1 MKILAIRLKN
11 LASLAGP
18 FEIDFTAEPLASA
31 GLFAITGPTGAGKS
45 TLLDALCLA
54 LFGAVPRLNNTGRDA
69 KVPDADGEIGTGDPR
84 TLLRRGTGEG
94 YAEVD
99 FVGVDGRRYRAR
111 WEANRAREKAS
122 GKLQASRQSLRDIDQ
137 DQLLASQKG
146 EYKTQL
152 EAALGLNFEQFTRA
166 VLLAQSEFSAFLK
179 ADDNDRSELLEKLT
193 DTALY
198 TRLGR
203 RAFDKTKEAREAH
216 KLLQDQASGVTPL
229 SPEAR
234 AELDERFNEAQ
245 QQLKLQQAQLK
256 QIEQQHT
263 WLKDLRQLQDAQH
276 AATEQLHSA
285 QQQWEGLADERLKLT
300 RLEHLA
306 PQRHQF
312 ARKTELDALLTPLA
326 AQIATHTRQ
335 HVELSER
342 QTPLA
347 AQIAAHSRQQHEL
360 TERQTVLEHNLTA
373 TQTALSEAQQR
384 QSESAPR
391 LRQAFEEQSTLA
403 RLAKEAALS
412 ADAKHTAEQACLQGQ
427 SAIQS
432 LLEKQTQVAERL
444 QRIATELERS
454 SHLASLGDAW
464 NAYRDRL
471 QQLMLIGNR
480 LNKGQAELATLELN
494 ATRSA
499 EAFASQKQQL
509 EVLFKEAGAEPDAV
523 AEQIGI
529 LGNLLQDNRKQ
540 LRTVEDLMRLWAS
553 QQELDKR
560 GTELQ
565 QRQHA
570 AQQERDRLTQDGV
583 KTKAELTVAEQTFNV
598 TRELLERQRLARSA
612 SVEELRAQL
621 QDDQPCP
628 VCGSQE
634 HPYHQPEALLQSL
647 GRHDENEQAS
657 AQQAVDQLKEKLTEL
672 RAEVVGVI
680 AQQKELLQQ
689 QEQLNAQQQALAPS
703 LSAHPLAAQ
712 LLDQDA
718 AQRDAWL
725 TRHNDQLNQSIA
737 QDEQRQRALL
747 TLQQDAA
754 RMTQQL
760 RQAETAH
767 QQAAQHLSN
776 QQRELSSDRQ
786 RLDEELT
793 AFSSLLPAETLEALR
808 MEPAATFMQLDRQI
822 TERLAQLDQQKEELA
837 EQQQRQQT
845 LEKEQDRQQTRVQQL
860 QTAEQ
865 QFSALAEQQQACQLQ
880 LAHLLGEH
888 SSAEQFQQ
896 GLENAVEQA
905 RSAETTTA
913 QELQNVRT
921 HRVQIAAELKA
932 QQERLLALDIE
943 DRDLT
948 DKIADWRGRHPELDD
963 GGLED
968 LLRVDDTHVSE
979 LRQRLQNSEKAI
991 EQAKV
996 LLQERDQ
1003 RLLAHQA
1010 QHNGNLDAEQ
1020 LATALAELQNQ
1031 FSVSEQRC
1039 AELRAEQAEDQRR
1052 QNANQALAQQI
1063 ADAYAEF
1070 QRWAR
1075 LNALIGSATGDTFRK
1090 IAQAY
1095 NLDLLVHHANVQLR
1109 QLVRRYRLKRGGS
1122 MLGLLVMDT
1131 EMGDELR
1138 SVHSLSGGETF
1149 LVSLALA
1156 LGLASMASSTLKI
1169 ESLFIDEGFGSL
1181 DPESL
1186 QLAMDA
1192 LDGLQ
1197 AQGRKVAV
1205 ISHVQE
1211 MHERIPVQIQ
1221 VRRQGNGLSTLEVK

>member
-54 LFGAVPRLNNTGRDA
+54 LFGAVPRLNSVQGSA
-69 KVPDADGEIGTGDPR
+69 KSPDVDGEINTDDPR
-84 TLLRRGTGEG
+84 TLLRRGTGDG

-99 FVGVDGRRYRAR
+99 FVGIDGRRYRAR
-111 WEANRAREKAS
+111 WEANRARDKAA
-122 GKLQASRQSLRDIDQ
+122 GRLQASRQSLRDIDE
-137 DQLLASQKG
+137 DQLLASQKT
-146 EYKTQL
+146 EFKTRI
-152 EAALGLNFEQFTRA
+152 ESVLGLNFEQFTRA

-179 ADDNDRSELLEKLT
+179 ANDNERSELLEKLT

-203 RAFDKTKEAREAH
+203 RAFDKTKDAREAH
-216 KLLQDQASGVTPL
+216 KLFQDQASGVTPL
-229 SPEAR
+229 TPEAR
-234 AELDERFNEAQ
+234 AELDERFNQAQ
-245 QQLKLQQAQLK
+245 QQLKTRQAQLK
-256 QIEQQHT
+256 QLELQHA
-263 WLKDLRQLQDAQH
+263 WLKQLGQLQDERLSAH
-276 AATEQLHSA
+276 EQLSSA
-285 QQQWEGLADERLKLT
+285 EQDWQQLAGERLTLT
-300 RLEHLA
+300 RLEQLA

-312 ARKTELDALLTPLA
+312 ARQRELKAQLTPLA
-326 AQIATHTRQ
+326 AQIEQHTRQ
-335 HVELSER
+335 EQGLQAR
-342 QTPLA
+342 QTQLEQSLVA
-347 AQIAAHSRQQHEL
+347 AQAAL
-360 TERQTVLEHNLTA
+360 I
-373 TQTALSEAQQR
+373 EAQNQHT
-384 QSESAPR
+384 SCAPL
-391 LRQAFEEQSTLA
+391 LRQAFEAQSTLA
-403 RLAKEAALS
+403 RLTREAGLS
-412 ADAKHTAEQACLQGQ
+412 ADLRQQAELACTDGQNTLQG
-427 SAIQS
+427 
-432 LLEKQTQVAERL
+432 LLDQQQRVAERL
-444 QRIATELERS
+444 QQIAAELEQS
-454 SHLASLGDAW
+454 TPLAPISEAW

-480 LNKGQAELATLELN
+480 LNKGQAELPALEQN
-494 ATRSA
+494 ASLASA
-499 EAFASQKQQL
+499 EWAAQQQQL
-509 EVLFKEAGAEPDAV
+509 EVLYQEAGAEPEAV
-523 AEQIGI
+523 TEQIQL

-540 LRTVEDLMRLWAS
+540 LRALEELTRLWSS
-553 QQELDKR
+553 QQALDQR
-560 GTELQ
+560 LAELQ
-565 QRQHA
+565 QRQA
-570 AQQERDRLTQDGV
+570 SALQERERLTQDGV
-583 KTKAELTVAEQTFNV
+583 KTRNELAVAEQTLSV

-628 VCGSQE
+628 VCGSPD

-647 GRHDENEQAS
+647 GRHDESEQAN
-657 AQQAVDQLKEKLTEL
+657 AQKAVDSLKEKLTDL
-672 RAEVVGVI
+672 RTEVGGVI

-689 QEQLNAQQQALAPS
+689 QEHLLAQQQGLAS
-703 LSAHPLAAQ
+703 ELEAHPLSAQ
-712 LLDQDA
+712 LFNQDHA
-718 AQRDAWL
+718 KRDAWL
-725 TRHNDQLNQSIA
+725 AQQNSQLNQSIS
-737 QDEQRQRALL
+737 QDEQRQTALL

-754 RMTQQL
+754 RLQQQL
-760 RQAETAH
+760 RNAETAS
-767 QQAAQHLSN
+767 QQASQHLIN
-776 QQRELSSDRQ
+776 QQRELSNDHQ
-786 RLDEELT
+786 RLDEELN
-793 AFSSLLPAETLEALR
+793 AFSSLLPADTLEALR
-808 MEPAATFMQLDRQI
+808 VEPAATFI
-822 TERLAQLDQQKEELA
+822 QLDQQIAQRLEQLDQQRDELG

-845 LEKEQDRQQTRVQQL
+845 LEKEQDRQLTRVQQL
-860 QTAEQ
+860 EAAQQ
-865 QFSALAEQQQACQLQ
+865 QFAALADQQQVCQQQ
-880 LAHLLGEH
+880 LAQLLGEH
-888 SSAEQFQQ
+888 SSAEHWQQ
-896 GLENAVEQA
+896 ALDQAVEQA
-905 RSAETTTA
+905 RQAETTVN
-913 QELQNVRT
+913 QDLQAVRT
-921 HRVQIAAELKA
+921 QRVQLAAELKA
-932 QQERLLALDIE
+932 QQERLIALEAE
-943 DRDLT
+943 DQQLGAS
-948 DKIADWRGRHPELDD
+948 IGDWRAQHPELDD
-963 GGLED
+963 SGLEQ
-968 LLRVDDTHVSE
+968 LLGVDDQQLGQ
-979 LRQRLQNSEKAI
+979 LRQRLQQNEKAI

-996 LLQERDQ
+996 LLQEREQ
-1003 RLLAHQA
+1003 RLATHQA

-1020 LATALAELQNQ
+1020 LASALADLQQQ
-1031 FSVSEQRC
+1031 FTVSEQLC

-1063 ADAYAEF
+1063 AQAYAEY

-1075 LNALIGSATGDTFRK
+1075 LNALIGSADGGTFRK

-1221 VRRQGNGLSTLEVK
+1221 VQRQGNGLSTLEVK

>member
-69 KVPDADGEIGTGDPR
+69 KVPDADGEIATGDPR

-111 WEANRAREKAS
+111 WEANRAREKAG

-203 RAFDKTKEAREAH
+203 RAFDKSKEAREAH
-216 KLLQDQASGVTPL
+216 RLLQDQASGVTPL
-229 SPEAR
+229 APEAR
-234 AELDERFNEAQ
+234 AELDERFHAAQ

-256 QIEQQHT
+256 QLEQQHS
-263 WLKDLRQLQDAQH
+263 WLKDLRLLQDAQQ
-276 AATEQLHSA
+276 AAAEQLQSA
-285 QQQWEGLADERLKLT
+285 QQQWQSLAGERLQLT
-300 RLEHLA
+300 RLEQLA

-312 ARKTELDALLTPLA
+312 ARKTELDAQLM
-326 AQIATHTRQ
+326 
-335 HVELSER
+335 
-342 QTPLA
+342 PLA
-347 AQIAAHSRQQHEL
+347 AQIAAHSRQHGEL
-360 TERQTVLEHNLTA
+360 GERQTQLEQALEA
-373 TQTALSEAQQR
+373 AKIALSQAQQR
-384 QSESAPR
+384 HTDSAPL

-403 RLAKEAALS
+403 RLAKDTALS
-412 ADAKHTAEQACLQGQ
+412 AEARQSAEQACTQGQ
-427 SAIQS
+427 SAIQA
-432 LLEKQTQVAERL
+432 LQEKQSEVAARL
-444 QRIATELERS
+444 QTIATELAQS
-454 SHLASLGDAW
+454 AALAPLSDAW
-464 NAYRDRL
+464 HAYRDRL

-480 LNKGQAELATLELN
+480 LNQGQAELASLEQN
-494 ATRSA
+494 AAHSA
-499 EAFASQKQQL
+499 ETLAAQKQQL

-540 LRTVEDLMRLWAS
+540 LRAIEDMTRLWAS

-560 GTELQ
+560 GGELH
-565 QRQHA
+565 QRLQEAQH
-570 AQQERDRLTQDGV
+570 ERERLTQDGV
-583 KTKAELTVAEQTFNV
+583 KTKAELTVAEQTLTV

-621 QDDQPCP
+621 QDEQPCP
-628 VCGSQE
+628 VCGSNE
-634 HPYHQPEALLQSL
+634 HPYHQPQALLQSL
-647 GRHDENEQAS
+647 GRHDESEQAS

-672 RAEVVGVI
+672 RAEVGGVI
-680 AQQKELLQQ
+680 ARQKELLQQ
-689 QEQLNAQQQALAPS
+689 QEQLTAQVQALAPS
-703 LSAHPLAAQ
+703 LEAHPLATA
-712 LLDQDA
+712 LFNQDA
-718 AQRDAWL
+718 DKRAAWL
-725 TRHNDQLNQSIA
+725 TRQNEQLNQSIS
-737 QDEQRQRALL
+737 QDEQRQSALL

-754 RMTQQL
+754 RLTQQL
-760 RQAETAH
+760 RNAETAH

-776 QQRELSSDRQ
+776 QQLQLSSDRQ

-793 AFSSLLPAETLEALR
+793 AFASLLPTDTLEALR
-808 MEPAATFMQLDRQI
+808 VEPAATFLQLDRQI
-822 TERLAQLDQQKEELA
+822 AERLAQLDQQKDELA
-837 EQQQRQQT
+837 EQLQRQQT
-845 LEKEQDRQQTRVQQL
+845 LEKEQDRQLGRVQQL
-860 QTAEQ
+860 QSAEQ
-865 QFSALAEQQQACQLQ
+865 QFRALAEQQQACQAQ
-880 LAHLLGEH
+880 LAQLLGEH
-888 SSAEQFQQ
+888 SSAEHWQQ
-896 GLENAVEQA
+896 QLEQAVEQA
-905 RSAETTTA
+905 RNAETDTA
-913 QELQNVRT
+913 AQLQDVRT
-921 HRVQIAAELKA
+921 QYVQIGAELKA
-932 QQERLLALDIE
+932 QQQRWQALQSE
-943 DRDLT
+943 DSELT
-948 DKIADWRGRHPELDD
+948 QKIAEWRARHPELDD

-968 LLRVDDTHVSE
+968 LLRVDDAQVSE
-979 LRQRLQNSEKAI
+979 LRQRLQHNEKAI
-991 EQAKV
+991 EQAQV

-1003 RLLAHQA
+1003 RLADHQA

-1020 LATALAELQNQ
+1020 LASALAELQTQ
-1031 FSVSEQRC
+1031 FTLSEQQC

-1063 ADAYAEF
+1063 ADAYAEY

-1109 QLVRRYRLKRGGS
+1109 QLVKRYRLKRGGS
-1122 MLGLLVMDT
+1122 MLGLLVLDT

-1221 VRRQGNGLSTLEVK
+1221 VQRQGNGLSTLEVK

>member
-69 KVPDADGEIGTGDPR
+69 KVPDADGEITTGDPR

-234 AELDERFNEAQ
+234 AELDERFNTAQ

-256 QIEQQHT
+256 QLELQHT
-263 WLKDLRQLQDAQH
+263 WLKELRQLQDAQQS
-276 AATEQLHSA
+276 ATEQRQSA
-285 QQQWEGLADERLKLT
+285 QTHWESLAGERLKLT
-300 RLEHLA
+300 RLEQLA

-312 ARKTELDALLTPLA
+312 ARKAQVDALLTPLA
-326 AQIATHTRQ
+326 AQIAQHTQ
-335 HVELSER
+335 QQGELGER
-342 QTPLA
+342 QTQLEQQLNA
-347 AQIAAHSRQQHEL
+347 TRIAL
-360 TERQTVLEHNLTA
+360 N
-373 TQTALSEAQQR
+373 EAQQR
-384 QSESAPR
+384 QSDGVPL

-403 RLAKEAALS
+403 RLARDTAQRAEEKQ
-412 ADAKHTAEQACLQGQ
+412 HAEQACTQGRQ
-427 SAIQS
+427 AIEG
-432 LLEKQTQVAERL
+432 LIERQTQVAEHL
-444 QRIATELERS
+444 QRIAAELEQS
-454 SHLASLGDAW
+454 VHLAPLSEAW

-480 LNKGQAELATLELN
+480 LNQGQAELVSLELN
-494 ATRSA
+494 ATRTA
-499 EAFASQKQQL
+499 QEHAAQKQQL
-509 EVLFKEAGAEPDAV
+509 EVLFKEADAEPDAV

-529 LGNLLQDNRKQ
+529 LGTLLQDNRKQ
-540 LRTVEDLMRLWAS
+540 LRAIEDLTRLWVS
-553 QQELDKR
+553 QQDLDKR
-560 GTELQ
+560 AAELQ
-565 QRQHA
+565 QRQLT
-570 AQQERDRLTQDGV
+570 AQQERERLTQDGV
-583 KTKAELTVAEQTFNV
+583 KTKSELSVAEQTLNV

-621 QDDQPCP
+621 HDDQPCP
-628 VCGSQE
+628 VCGSHE

-647 GRHDENEQAS
+647 GRFDESEQAS
-657 AQQAVDQLKEKLTEL
+657 AQKAVDLLKEKLTDL
-672 RAEVVGVI
+672 RAEVGGLI

-689 QEQLNAQQQALAPS
+689 QEQLASQQQVLAPS
-703 LSAHPLAAQ
+703 LQAHQLTAP

-718 AQRDAWL
+718 DKRDAWL
-725 TRHNDQLNQSIA
+725 SRQTGQLNQSIT
-737 QDEQRQRALL
+737 QDEQRQSALL

-754 RMTQQL
+754 RLTQQL

-767 QQAAQHLSN
+767 QQATQHLAN
-776 QQRELSSDRQ
+776 QQRELSNDRQ
-786 RLDEELT
+786 RLDDELI
-793 AFSSLLPAETLEALR
+793 AFASLLPAETLQALR
-808 MEPAATFMQLDRQI
+808 SEPAATFMQLDRQI
-822 TERLAQLDQQKEELA
+822 TERLAQLEQQKEELA
-837 EQQQRQQT
+837 EQQQRQQH
-845 LEKEQDRQQTRVQQL
+845 LDKEQDRQQAREQQL
-860 QTAEQ
+860 QSTEQ
-865 QFSALAEQQQACQLQ
+865 QFNALAEQQQASQHSLGQ
-880 LAHLLGEH
+880 LLGEH
-888 SSAEQFQQ
+888 TSAEHWQQ
-896 GLENAVEQA
+896 QLEQAVEIA
-905 RSAETTTA
+905 RAAETTTA
-913 QELQNVRT
+913 GELQNVLTQQVR
-921 HRVQIAAELKA
+921 IATELKA
-932 QQERLLALDIE
+932 QQERLQALEGE
-943 DRDLT
+943 DTQLSG
-948 DKIADWRGRHPELDD
+948 KISDWRAQHPELDD
-963 GGLED
+963 AGVEA
-968 LLRVDDTHVSE
+968 LLAVDDAQVSE
-979 LRQRLQNSEKAI
+979 LRQRLQHSEKAV
-991 EQAKV
+991 EQAGV
-996 LLQERDQ
+996 LVQERDQ
-1003 RLLAHQA
+1003 RLVDHQA
-1010 QHNGNLDAEQ
+1010 QNNGNLDAEQ
-1020 LATALAELQNQ
+1020 LGSALIDLQNQ
-1031 FSVSEQRC
+1031 CATSEQHC

-1063 ADAYAEF
+1063 ATAYAEF

-1221 VRRQGNGLSTLEVK
+1221 VHRQGNGLSTLEVK

>member
-69 KVPDADGEIGTGDPR
+69 KVPDADGEIATGDPR

-111 WEANRAREKAS
+111 WEANRAREKAG

-146 EYKTQL
+146 EYKAQL
-152 EAALGLNFEQFTRA
+152 ETALGLNFEQFTRA

-216 KLLQDQASGVTPL
+216 KLLQDQATGVTPL
-229 SPEAR
+229 TPEAR
-234 AELDERFNEAQ
+234 AELDERFSAAQ
-245 QQLKLQQAQLK
+245 QQLKVQQAQLK
-256 QIEQQHT
+256 QLEQQHS
-263 WLKDLRQLQDAQH
+263 WLKDLRQLQDAQQ
-276 AATEQLHSA
+276 AAAEQLHSA
-285 QQQWEGLADERLKLT
+285 QQQWESLAGERLKLT
-300 RLEHLA
+300 RLEQLA

-312 ARKTELDALLTPLA
+312 ARKTELDAQL
-326 AQIATHTRQ
+326 
-335 HVELSER
+335 
-342 QTPLA
+342 TPLA
-347 AQIAAHSRQQHEL
+347 AQIAAHTQQHGEL
-360 TERQTVLEHNLTA
+360 GEKQTQLE
-373 TQTALSEAQQR
+373 QTLESAKIALSDAQQR
-384 QSESAPR
+384 HSESAPL

-403 RLAKEAALS
+403 RLAKDTALS
-412 ADAKHTAEQACLQGQ
+412 ADARQSAELACTQGQ
-427 SAIQS
+427 SAIQA
-432 LLEKQTQVAERL
+432 LQAKQAEVAERL
-444 QRIATELERS
+444 QKIGTELEQS
-454 SHLASLGDAW
+454 APLAPLSDAW

-480 LNKGQAELATLELN
+480 LNKGQAELATLEQN
-494 ATRSA
+494 AAHSA
-499 EAFASQKQQL
+499 EALATQKQQL

-540 LRTVEDLMRLWAS
+540 LRAIEDLTRLWAS
-553 QQELDKR
+553 QQELEKR

-565 QRQHA
+565 QRLLD
-570 AQQERDRLTQDGV
+570 AQQERERLTQDGV
-583 KTKAELTVAEQTFNV
+583 KSKAELTVAEQTLNV

-628 VCGSQE
+628 VCGSHE

-647 GRHDENEQAS
+647 GRHDESEQAS

-672 RAEVVGVI
+672 RAEVGGVI
-680 AQQKELLQQ
+680 ARQKELLQQ
-689 QEQLNAQQQALAPS
+689 QEQLNAQLQALAPS
-703 LSAHPLAAQ
+703 LEAHPLAPQ
-712 LLDQDA
+712 LLSQDA
-718 AQRDAWL
+718 DKRDAWL
-725 TRHNDQLNQSIA
+725 TRQNDQLNQSIT
-737 QDEQRQRALL
+737 QDEQRQSALL

-754 RMTQQL
+754 RLTQQL
-760 RQAETAH
+760 RNAETAH

-793 AFSSLLPAETLEALR
+793 AFASLLPIDTLEALR
-808 MEPAATFMQLDRQI
+808 VEPAATFMQLDRQI
-822 TERLAQLDQQKEELA
+822 AERLAQVEQQKEELA

-845 LEKEQDRQQTRVQQL
+845 LEKEQDRQLSRVQQL
-860 QTAEQ
+860 QSAEQ
-865 QFSALAEQQQACQLQ
+865 QFGVLTTQQQASQEK
-880 LAHLLGEH
+880 LAQLLGEH
-888 SSAEQFQQ
+888 SSAEHWQQ
-896 GLENAVEQA
+896 QLEQAVEQA
-905 RSAETTTA
+905 RNAETGMA
-913 QELQNVRT
+913 AELQNVRT
-921 HRVQIAAELKA
+921 QRVQISAELKA
-932 QQERLLALDIE
+932 QQERWQALQSE
-943 DRDLT
+943 DDELT
-948 DKIADWRGRHPELDD
+948 QKIADWRARHPELDD

-968 LLRVDDTHVSE
+968 LLRVDDTQLSE
-979 LRQRLQNSEKAI
+979 LRQRLQHNEKAI

-1003 RLLAHQA
+1003 RLADHQA

-1020 LATALAELQNQ
+1020 LVSALADLQNQ
-1031 FSVSEQRC
+1031 FNLSEQQC

-1063 ADAYAEF
+1063 ADAYAEY

-1075 LNALIGSATGDTFRK
+1075 LNTLIGSATGDTFRK

-1109 QLVRRYRLKRGGS
+1109 QLVKRYRLKRGGS

-1221 VRRQGNGLSTLEVK
+1221 VQRQGNGLSTLEVK

>member
-69 KVPDADGEIGTGDPR
+69 KVPDADGEIATGDPR

-111 WEANRAREKAS
+111 WEANRAREKAG

-216 KLLQDQASGVTPL
+216 KLLQDQATGVTPL
-229 SPEAR
+229 TPEAR
-234 AELDERFNEAQ
+234 AELDERFNAAQ

-256 QIEQQHT
+256 QLEQQHS
-263 WLKDLRQLQDAQH
+263 WLKDLRQLQDAQQ
-276 AATEQLHSA
+276 AAAEQLHSA
-285 QQQWEGLADERLKLT
+285 QQQWEGLAGERLKLT
-300 RLEHLA
+300 RLEQLA

-312 ARKTELDALLTPLA
+312 ARKTELDVQL
-326 AQIATHTRQ
+326 
-335 HVELSER
+335 
-342 QTPLA
+342 TPLA
-347 AQIAAHSRQQHEL
+347 AQIAAHTRQHGEL
-360 TERQTVLEHNLTA
+360 GERQTQLEQALESA
-373 TQTALSEAQQR
+373 KVALSEAQQR
-384 QSESAPR
+384 HSESAPL

-403 RLAKEAALS
+403 RLAKDTALS
-412 ADAKHTAEQACLQGQ
+412 AEARQSAEQACTEGQ
-427 SAIQS
+427 SAIQA
-432 LLEKQTQVAERL
+432 LQTKQAEVAERL
-444 QRIATELERS
+444 QKIAAELEQS
-454 SHLASLGDAW
+454 ADLAPLSDAW

-480 LNKGQAELATLELN
+480 LNQGQAELATLEQN
-494 ATRSA
+494 AAHSA
-499 EAFASQKQQL
+499 DALATQKQQL

-529 LGNLLQDNRKQ
+529 LGTLLQDNRKQ
-540 LRTVEDLMRLWAS
+540 LRAIEDLTRLWAS
-553 QQELDKR
+553 QQELEKR
-560 GTELQ
+560 GAELQ
-565 QRQHA
+565 QRLLD
-570 AQQERDRLTQDGV
+570 AQQERERLTQDGV
-583 KTKAELTVAEQTFNV
+583 KTKAELTVAEQTLNV

-628 VCGSQE
+628 VCGSNE

-647 GRHDENEQAS
+647 GRHDESEQAS

-672 RAEVVGVI
+672 RADVGGVI
-680 AQQKELLQQ
+680 ARQKELLQQ
-689 QEQLNAQQQALAPS
+689 QEQLTAQLQALAPS
-703 LSAHPLAAQ
+703 LQAHPQAPQ
-712 LLDQDA
+712 LLNQDA
-718 AQRDAWL
+718 DKRDAWL
-725 TRHNDQLNQSIA
+725 ARQNDQLNQSIT
-737 QDEQRQRALL
+737 QDEQRQSALL

-754 RMTQQL
+754 RLTQQL
-760 RQAETAH
+760 RNAETAH

-793 AFSSLLPAETLEALR
+793 AFASLLPADTLEALR
-808 MEPAATFMQLDRQI
+808 VEPAATFMQLDRQI
-822 TERLAQLDQQKEELA
+822 AERLAQVEQQKEELA

-845 LEKEQDRQQTRVQQL
+845 LEKEQDRQLSRVQQL
-860 QTAEQ
+860 QSAEQ
-865 QFSALAEQQQACQLQ
+865 QFSALAEQQQACQAK
-880 LAHLLGEH
+880 LAQLLGEH
-888 SSAEQFQQ
+888 SSAEHWQQ
-896 GLENAVEQA
+896 QLEQA
-905 RSAETTTA
+905 VVQARNAETGTA
-913 QELQNVRT
+913 AELQNVRT
-921 HRVQIAAELKA
+921 QRVQIGAELKA
-932 QQERLLALDIE
+932 QQERLQALQSE
-943 DRDLT
+943 DDELT
-948 DKIADWRGRHPELDD
+948 QKIADWRARHPELDD

-968 LLRVDDTHVSE
+968 LLRVDDTQLSE
-979 LRQRLQNSEKAI
+979 LRHRLQHNEKAI

-1003 RLLAHQA
+1003 RLADHQA

-1020 LATALAELQNQ
+1020 LASALAELQNQ
-1031 FSVSEQRC
+1031 FNLSEQQC

-1063 ADAYAEF
+1063 ADAYAEY

-1109 QLVRRYRLKRGGS
+1109 QLVKRYRLKRGGS

-1221 VRRQGNGLSTLEVK
+1221 VQRQGNGLSTLEVK

>member
-99 FVGVDGRRYRAR
+99 FVGIDGRRYRAR
-111 WEANRAREKAS
+111 WEANRAREKAG

-146 EYKTQL
+146 EYKAQL

-166 VLLAQSEFSAFLK
+166 VMLAQSEFSAFLK

-216 KLLQDQASGVTPL
+216 KLLQDQATGVTPL

-234 AELDERFNEAQ
+234 AELDERFNDAQ
-245 QQLKLQQAQLK
+245 QQLKSQQAQLK
-256 QIEQQHT
+256 QLELQHT
-263 WLKDLRQLQDAQH
+263 WLKDLHQLQDAQQS
-276 AATEQLHSA
+276 ATEQLHSA
-285 QQQWEGLADERLKLT
+285 QQHWNSLAGERLKLT
-300 RLEHLA
+300 RLEQLA

-312 ARKTELDALLTPLA
+312 ARKTELTAQLTPLA
-326 AQIATHTRQ
+326 AQI
-335 HVELSER
+335 
-342 QTPLA
+342 
-347 AQIAAHSRQQHEL
+347 QQHTQQQSEL
-360 TERQTVLEHNLTA
+360 TERQTQLEQSLSTA
-373 TQTALSEAQQR
+373 QTALTQAQSQHT
-384 QSESAPR
+384 SSAPL

-403 RLAKEAALS
+403 RLVKDASLS
-412 ADAKHTAEQACLQGQ
+412 ADLKQQAEQACTQGQ
-427 SAIQS
+427 GTIQG
-432 LLEKQTQVAERL
+432 LLDQQKQVAERL
-444 QRIATELERS
+444 QRIAVELEQS
-454 SHLASLGDAW
+454 THLAPLSDAW

-480 LNKGQAELATLELN
+480 LNKGQAELAALEQSAARAAEEL
-494 ATRSA
+494 ATQRQS
-499 EAFASQKQQL
+499 L
-509 EVLFKEAGAEPDAV
+509 EVLYKEAGAEPEAV
-523 AEQIGI
+523 AEQIQI
-529 LGNLLQDNRKQ
+529 LGSLLQDNRKQ
-540 LRTVEDLMRLWAS
+540 LRAFEELTRLWAS

-560 GTELQ
+560 GAELQ
-565 QRQHA
+565 QRQLA
-570 AQQERDRLTQDGV
+570 AQQDRDRLTQDGV
-583 KTKAELTVAEQTFNV
+583 KTKAKLSVAEQTLTV

-612 SVEELRAQL
+612 SVEELREQL

-628 VCGSQE
+628 VCGSPD

-647 GRHDENEQAS
+647 GRHDESEQAS
-657 AQQAVDQLKEKLTEL
+657 AQQAVDLLKEKLTDL
-672 RAEVVGVI
+672 RAEVGGLI

-689 QEQLNAQQQALAPS
+689 QEQLASQQQGLTPS
-703 LSAHPLAAQ
+703 LEAHPLSAQ
-712 LLDQDA
+712 LLAQDA
-718 AQRDAWL
+718 SKRDTWL
-725 TRHNDQLNQSIA
+725 TQQSSQLNQSIT
-737 QDEQRQRALL
+737 QDEQRQTALL

-754 RMTQQL
+754 RLAQQL
-760 RQAETAH
+760 RSAEAAS
-767 QQAAQHLSN
+767 QQATQHLLN

-786 RLDEELT
+786 RLDEELK
-793 AFSSLLPAETLEALR
+793 AFSPLLPADTLEALR
-808 MEPAATFMQLDRQI
+808 NEPAATFMQLDRQI
-822 TERLAQLDQQKEELA
+822 AQRLQQLDQQRDELG

-845 LEKEQDRQQTRVQQL
+845 LDKEQYQQQTRILQL
-860 QTAEQ
+860 DAAQQ
-865 QFSALAEQQQACQLQ
+865 QFTALAEQQQACQEKLTQ
-880 LAHLLGEH
+880 LLGEH
-888 SSAEQFQQ
+888 ASAEQWQQ
-896 GLENAVEQA
+896 QLDQAVEQA
-905 RSAETTTA
+905 RSAEATA
-913 QELQNVRT
+913 NQELQTVRT
-921 HRVQIAAELKA
+921 RLVQLAAELKA
-932 QQERLLALDIE
+932 QQERSQALETE
-943 DRDLT
+943 DRELSA
-948 DKIADWRGRHPELDD
+948 KITDWRAQHPELDD
-963 GGLED
+963 GGLEE
-968 LLRVDDTHVSE
+968 LLSADDQQVSE
-979 LRQRLQNSEKAI
+979 LRQRLQQSEKAI

-1003 RLLAHQA
+1003 RLLGHQA

-1020 LATALAELQNQ
+1020 LATTLAELQNL
-1031 FSVSEQRC
+1031 FAASEHRC

-1063 ADAYAEF
+1063 ADAYTEY

-1221 VRRQGNGLSTLEVK
+1221 VHRQGNGLSTLEVK

>member
-99 FVGVDGRRYRAR
+99 FVGIDGRRYRAR
-111 WEANRAREKAS
+111 WEANRAREKAG

-146 EYKTQL
+146 EYKAQL

-166 VLLAQSEFSAFLK
+166 VMLAQSEFSAFLK

-216 KLLQDQASGVTPL
+216 KLLQDQATGVTPL

-234 AELDERFNEAQ
+234 AELDERFNDAQ
-245 QQLKLQQAQLK
+245 QQLKTQQAQLK
-256 QIEQQHT
+256 QLELQHT
-263 WLKDLRQLQDAQH
+263 WLKDLRQLQDSQQS
-276 AATEQLHSA
+276 ATEQLQSA
-285 QQQWEGLADERLKLT
+285 RQHWNSLAGERLKLT
-300 RLEHLA
+300 RLEQLA

-312 ARKTELDALLTPLA
+312 ARKTELTAQLTPLA
-326 AQIATHTRQ
+326 AQI
-335 HVELSER
+335 
-342 QTPLA
+342 
-347 AQIAAHSRQQHEL
+347 QQHTQQQSEL
-360 TERQTVLEHNLTA
+360 TERQTQLEQSLSA
-373 TQTALSEAQQR
+373 AQTALTQAQSQHT
-384 QSESAPR
+384 SSAPL
-391 LRQAFEEQSTLA
+391 LRQAFEAQSTLA
-403 RLAKEAALS
+403 RLVKDASLS
-412 ADAKHTAEQACLQGQ
+412 ADLKQQAELACTQGQ
-427 SAIQS
+427 GAIQG
-432 LLEKQTQVAERL
+432 LLEQQKQVAERL
-444 QRIATELERS
+444 QRIAGELEQS
-454 SHLASLGDAW
+454 THLAPLSDAW

-480 LNKGQAELATLELN
+480 LNKGQAELAALEQS
-494 ATRSA
+494 ATRAADELATQRQS
-499 EAFASQKQQL
+499 L
-509 EVLFKEAGAEPDAV
+509 EVLYKEAGAEPEAV
-523 AEQIGI
+523 AEQIQI
-529 LGNLLQDNRKQ
+529 LGSLLQDNRKQ
-540 LRTVEDLMRLWAS
+540 LRAVEELTRLWAS
-553 QQELDKR
+553 QQELGKR
-560 GTELQ
+560 GAELQ
-565 QRQHA
+565 QRQLA
-570 AQQERDRLTQDGV
+570 VQQDRDRLTQDGV
-583 KTKAELTVAEQTFNV
+583 KTKAELTVAEQTLTV

-628 VCGSQE
+628 VCGSPD

-647 GRHDENEQAS
+647 GRHDESEQAN
-657 AQQAVDQLKEKLTEL
+657 AQKAVDLLKEKLTDL
-672 RAEVVGVI
+672 RAEVGGLI

-689 QEQLNAQQQALAPS
+689 QEQLASQQQGLTPS
-703 LSAHPLAAQ
+703 LEAHPLSAQ
-712 LLDQDA
+712 LLAQDA
-718 AQRDAWL
+718 SKRDAWL
-725 TRHNDQLNQSIA
+725 TQQSSQLNQSIT
-737 QDEQRQRALL
+737 QDEQRQTALL

-754 RMTQQL
+754 RLAQQL
-760 RQAETAH
+760 RSAETAS
-767 QQAAQHLSN
+767 QQATQHLIN
-776 QQRELSSDRQ
+776 QQRELSSDRH
-786 RLDEELT
+786 RLDEELK
-793 AFSSLLPAETLEALR
+793 AFSTLLPADTLEALR
-808 MEPAATFMQLDRQI
+808 NEPAATFMQLDRQI
-822 TERLAQLDQQKEELA
+822 AQRLQQLDQQREELG

-845 LEKEQDRQQTRVQQL
+845 LEKEQYQQQTRIQQ
-860 QTAEQ
+860 QEAAQQ
-865 QFSALAEQQQACQLQ
+865 QFTALTGQQQACQEKLTQ
-880 LAHLLGEH
+880 LLGEH
-888 SSAEQFQQ
+888 ASAEQWQQ
-896 GLENAVEQA
+896 QLDQAVEQA
-905 RSAETTTA
+905 RTAEATA
-913 QELQNVRT
+913 NQELQTVRT
-921 HRVQIAAELKA
+921 RLVQLAAELKA
-932 QQERLLALDIE
+932 QQERLLALETE
-943 DRDLT
+943 DRELSA
-948 DKIADWRGRHPELDD
+948 KIADWRAQHPELDD

-968 LLRVDDTHVSE
+968 LLGIDDQQVSE
-979 LRQRLQNSEKAI
+979 LRQRLQQSEKAI

-1003 RLLAHQA
+1003 RLLDHQA

-1020 LATALAELQNQ
+1020 LATTLAELQNL
-1031 FSVSEQRC
+1031 FAASEHRC

-1063 ADAYAEF
+1063 ADAYAEY

-1075 LNALIGSATGDTFRK
+1075 LSALIGSATGDTFRK

-1221 VRRQGNGLSTLEVK
+1221 VHRQGNGLSTLEVK